1 MARFDLIVQGG
12 TVATATDV
20 FRADIGVKD
29 GRIAALADNLEDAGE
44 IVDASGRLVLP
55 GGIDSHCHMDQPP
68 GADGARNADDFLSAT
83 RSAVTGGTT
92 TVIPFAQ
99 QLRGQS
105 LRATVEDYHRKAA
118 GKPVIDYAFH
128 LIVTDPTPSVLGQEL
143 PALIGDGYTSF
154 KLYMTYDSLKVN
166 DRQILDILGVA
177 RREGAMTMIHA
188 ENTDCIEWLTEKLE
202 LAGRVQPRYH
212 GTSRPNVVERE
223 ATHRAISL
231 AELLDTPILLVH
243 VSAKEAIEQIHWA
256 QGRGLKVYGETC
268 PQYLFLSEED
278 MGGFDDA
285 DWHGA
290 RCMCSPPP
298 RDKANQEFV
307 WRGLEQGI
315 FSVLSSDHS
324 PFRMDKTG
332 KLAQGEKAPFS
343 KIGNGVPGIATRLP
357 LLFSEGVQTGRL
369 SLQQFVA
376 LTATNHAKLY
386 GLHPKKGSIA
396 IGADADLAIWDQER
410 EVTITWKMLND
421 NVGYTPYEGRR
432 VKGWP
437 IQVFSRGERVMREG
451 EVTAK
456 AGRGQFMRC
465 AKPETAVPR
474 GRPVVDP
481 ALFSC

>member
-1 MARFDLIVQGG
+1 MARFDLVVKGG
-12 TVATATDV
+12 TVATAADV

-29 GRIAALADNLEDAGE
+29 GRIAALAENLEDAAE
-44 IVDASGRLVLP
+44 IADATGRLVLP

-68 GADGARNADDFLSAT
+68 GADGSRNADDFFSAT

-105 LRATVEDYHRKAA
+105 LRAAVEEYHRKAD

-143 PALIGDGYTSF
+143 PSLIADGYTSF
-154 KLYMTYDSLKVN
+154 KLYMTYDALKVN
-166 DRQILDILGVA
+166 DRQILDILALA
-177 RREGAMTMIHA
+177 RREGAMTMVHA

-202 LAGRVQPRYH
+202 LAGRIQPRYH
-212 GTSRPNVVERE
+212 ATSRPNIVERE

-256 QGRGLKVYGETC
+256 QGRGLKIYGETC

-278 MGGFDDA
+278 MGGFDDT

-315 FSVLSSDHS
+315 LNVLSSDHS
-324 PFRMDKTG
+324 PYTLDKAG
-332 KLAQGEKAPFS
+332 KFASGDKAPFS

-376 LTATNHAKLY
+376 LTATNHAKIY
-386 GLHPKKGSIA
+386 GLHPKKGTIA
-396 IGADADLAIWDQER
+396 IGADADLAIWDRDR
-410 EVTITWKMLND
+410 EVTVTWKMLND

-432 VKGWP
+432 LKGWP
-437 IQVFSRGERVMREG
+437 VEVFSRGERVMREG
-451 EVTAK
+451 EVMAK

-465 AKPETAVPR
+465 GRPETAVPR

-481 ALFSC
+481 ALFN

>member
-1 MARFDLIVQGG
+1 MARFDLVVKGG
-12 TVATATDV
+12 AVATATDT

-29 GRIAALADNLEDAGE
+29 GRIAALADNLEDAAE
-44 IVDASGRLVLP
+44 VVDASGRLVLP

-68 GADGARNADDFLSAT
+68 GLDGARNADDFLSAT
-83 RSAVTGGTT
+83 QSAVTGGTT

-105 LRATVEDYHRKAA
+105 LRAAVEDYHRKAE

-166 DRQILDILGVA
+166 DRQILDILALA

-212 GTSRPNVVERE
+212 ATSRPNVVERE

-256 QGRGLKVYGETC
+256 QGRGLKIYGETC

-278 MGGFDDA
+278 MGGFDDD

-324 PFRMDKTG
+324 PFTLNKQG
-332 KLAQGEKAPFS
+332 KFAQGPKPPFS

-386 GLHPKKGSIA
+386 GLHPKKGTIA
-396 IGADADLAIWDQER
+396 IGADADLAIWDKDR

-421 NVGYTPYEGRR
+421 RTGYTPYEGRR

-437 IQVFSRGERVMREG
+437 VEVFSRGERVMREG

-456 AGRGQFMRC
+456 PGRGQFMRC
-465 AKPETAVPR
+465 ALPETAVPR

-481 ALFSC
+481 ALFA